1 MNHKNIS
8 DLTLDDLNGE
18 SLEHYGIP
26 GQKWGVRRY
35 QNEDELQTEEDI
47 LKHYGILGMKW
58 GVRRFQNE
66 DGTLTAAGKKRYSNE
81 VVKKGTKVH
90 RTTGKEDALYDEGTF
105 VSANQVDRD
114 YYRGKATQELRNY
127 RNGEELYEHT
137 YVLDEDVKVA
147 PFEETCQ
154 KFLDAYK
161 DPKLEKEII
170 DTNADRQTRH
180 NFITQPLEYVS
191 EMEKIASSVKGKSPK
206 DTKEYDALVSKITK
220 LQETKKLSSKYSEKT
235 GIDKKSSAEI
245 LAKIAAYYKTKQGQM
260 KDTINE
266 LKVMAA
272 TGDDTKK
279 QNARYLLEM
288 YSGWSIGK
296 SSKMKQY
303 IMDWA
308 KKNGYGAIYDNS
320 TMNLTSPKGRAT
332 SVESL
337 VIFGAK
343 NILKDCGSVKLT
355 QSQMNRSA
363 QKWNDWKSTQ
373 QTGVSKQVEA
383 VTALGFSAV
392 AAMLPL
398 ALGLIAS

>member
-1 MNHKNIS
+1 
-8 DLTLDDLNGE
+8 
-18 SLEHYGIP
+18 
-26 GQKWGVRRY
+26 
-35 QNEDELQTEEDI
+35 
-47 LKHYGILGMKW
+47 MKL

-81 VVKKGTKVH
+81 VVEKGTKVY
-90 RTTGKEDALYDEGTF
+90 RTTGKEDTLYDEGTF

-114 YYRGKATQELRNY
+114 YYRGKAAPELRNY
-127 RNGEELYEHT
+127 RNGKELYEHT
-137 YVLDEDVKVA
+137 YVLDADVKVA

-170 DTNADRQTRH
+170 DTNADRLTRH
-180 NFITQPLEYVS
+180 KFIAQPLEYVS

-206 DTKEYDALVSKITK
+206 DTKEYDALISKIAK
-220 LQETKKLSSKYSEKT
+220 LPETKKISAKYSEKT

-245 LAKIAAYYKTKQGQM
+245 LAEIAAYYKTSQGQM
-260 KDTINE
+260 KDGINE

-272 TGDDTKK
+272 TGDGTKK
-279 QNARYLLEM
+279 QNARHLLEM

-296 SSKMKQY
+296 SSIMKQY

-320 TMNLTSPKGRAT
+320 TMNLTGSKGRAN

-355 QSQMNRSA
+355 QGQINRSA
-363 QKWNDWKSTQ
+363 QKWDDWKATQ

-383 VTALGFSAV
+383 ITALGFSAV
-392 AAMLPL
+392 VAMLPL
-398 ALGLIAS
+398 TIGLLVP

>member
-1 MNHKNIS
+1 MTYKNI
-8 DLTLDDLNGE
+8 DDFNGE
-18 SLEHYGIP
+18 SLDNHGIL
-26 GQKWGVRRY
+26 GRKWGVRRY
-35 QNEDELQTEEDI
+35 QNKDELQTEEDI

-90 RTTGKEDALYDEGTF
+90 RTTGKEDTLYDEGTF

-114 YYRGKATQELRNY
+114 YYRGKATQELQNY

-137 YVLDEDVKVA
+137 YVLDADVKVA

-170 DTNADRQTRH
+170 NTNSDRRTRH
-180 NFITQPLEYVS
+180 RFIDQPLEYVS
-191 EMEKIASSVKGKSPK
+191 EMEKIASSVKGKYPK
-206 DTKEYDALVSKITK
+206 NTKEYDALISKIAK
-220 LQETKKLSSKYSEKT
+220 LPETKKISAKYSEKT

-245 LAKIAAYYKTKQGQM
+245 LAAIAAYYKTSQGQM
-260 KDTINE
+260 KDSINE

-272 TGDDTKK
+272 TGDGTKK

-296 SSKMKQY
+296 SSMMKQY

-320 TMNLTSPKGRAT
+320 TMNLTGPKGRAS

-355 QSQMNRSA
+355 QSQMNRAS
-363 QKWNDWKSTQ
+363 QKWDDWKSTQ
-373 QTGVSKQVEA
+373 QTGISKQVKA
-383 VTALGFSAV
+383 ITTLGFSAI

-398 ALGLIAS
+398 TIGLIAF

>member
-1 MNHKNIS
+1 MYNEY
-8 DLTLDDLNGE
+8 DLNFI
-18 SLEHYGIP
+18 LP
-26 GQKWGVRRY
+26 
-35 QNEDELQTEEDI
+35 TEEDI
-47 LKHYGILGMKW
+47 LKHYGILGMRW

-81 VVKKGTKVH
+81 IVKKGTKVH
-90 RTTGKEDALYDEGTF
+90 RTTGKEDTLYDEGTF

-114 YYRGKATQELRNY
+114 YYRGKATEELRNY

-180 NFITQPLEYVS
+180 KFIAQPLEYVS
-191 EMEKIASSVKGKSPK
+191 EMEKIASSVKGKYPK
-206 DTKEYDALVSKITK
+206 DTKEYDALISKIAK
-220 LQETKKLSSKYSEKT
+220 LPETKKISAKYSEKT

-245 LAKIAAYYKTKQGQM
+245 LAEIAAYYKTSQGQT
-260 KDTINE
+260 KDGINK

-272 TGDDTKK
+272 TGDGTKK

-296 SSKMKQY
+296 SSMMKQY

-320 TMNLTSPKGRAT
+320 TMNLTSPKGRAS

-355 QSQMNRSA
+355 QSQMNRAS
-363 QKWNDWKSTQ
+363 QKWDDWKSTQ
-373 QTGVSKQVEA
+373 LTGISKQVEA
-383 VTALGFSAV
+383 ITTLGFSAI

-398 ALGLIAS
+398 AIRLIAS

>member
-1 MNHKNIS
+1 MNYKNIS
-8 DLTLDDLNGE
+8 DLTIDDLNGE
-18 SLEHYGIP
+18 SLEHHEARLIA
-26 GQKWGVRRY
+26 
-35 QNEDELQTEEDI
+35 NEYDSNFILPTEEDI

-58 GVRRFQNE
+58 GVRRFQNK

-81 VVKKGTKVH
+81 VVKKGTKVY
-90 RTTGKEDALYDEGTF
+90 RTSGKDDTLYDEGTF

-114 YYRGKATQELRNY
+114 YYRGKATPELRNY
-127 RNGEELYEHT
+127 RNGKELYEHT
-137 YVLDEDVKVA
+137 YVIDEDVKVA

-170 DTNADRQTRH
+170 DTNADRKTRH
-180 NFITQPLEYVS
+180 NFINHPLEYVS

-206 DTKEYDALVSKITK
+206 DAKEYDALVSKIAK
-220 LQETKKLSSKYSEKT
+220 LPETKKLSTKYSEKT

-245 LAKIAAYYKTKQGQM
+245 LAKIAAYYKTTQGQM
-260 KDTINE
+260 KDDINE

-272 TGDDTKK
+272 TGDDRKK
-279 QNARYLLEM
+279 QRARYLLEM

-303 IMDWA
+303 MMDWA
-308 KKNGYGAIYDNS
+308 KENGYGAIYDNS
-320 TMNLTSPKGRAT
+320 TMNLTSSKGGAT
-332 SVESL
+332 GVESL
-337 VIFGAK
+337 IIFGAK

-355 QSQMNRSA
+355 QSQTNRSA
-363 QKWNDWKSTQ
+363 QKWDDWKLTQ
-373 QTGVSKQVEA
+373 QTGVSKQV
-383 VTALGFSAV
+383 TAITAFGFSAV

-398 ALGLIAS
+398 MTGLLVP